1 VSCQHQ
7 LDGGTLQKNQAEVKE
22 TVILSLRENEKER
35 ERERDTP
42 AVLNQHFLR
51 SALEIP
57 K

>member
-35 ERERDTP
+35 ERDTP